1 MRTTSALGAAA
12 LLAVLPVAVHAQTAT
27 ATESVTEKN
36 TTIVIKEAPKPSP
49 VTFTPYGFVLLNAF
63 FNDSAGARN
72 YPFPSVCTGGAQCEG
87 NILMDVRQ
95 SRVGTRLAFND
106 KAGWTG
112 ATLSAL
118 LEIDFQGGY
127 NGTPT
132 GSFGF
137 YSPIVRL
144 RKAYMDAAWGTESK
158 FTIRAGQDDIL
169 TSQLR
174 PVSLAYIAN
183 PLFQYA
189 GDLNGRSPMIAL
201 RYDLTPKN
209 GLNVSAAVAIAN
221 PQDNTSADYG
231 SQPGAAIDLGAGNR
245 SRMPSFQGRVGAGF
259 AKDGKQIAFVNV
271 WGGLQKERFIQT
283 SDDTAQ
289 DSTASIIGG
298 DLTLN
303 LWMFQ
308 ALASGYS
315 AKGWDQPGALGAS
328 QGILPSATLV
338 PGKTTYT
345 INSLTAAQALGGWF
359 QLSVRPIDA
368 VQIYGGWG
376 GTQSGMNQYAGTLF
390 QSTAATAAA
399 TRVQNF
405 TWAAG
410 VIGYAGKNWRFS
422 AEYARSTS
430 YFLSSSDFSQGQF
443 SINSQLVF

>member
-1 MRTTSALGAAA
+1 
-12 LLAVLPVAVHAQTAT
+12 
-27 ATESVTEKN
+27 
-36 TTIVIKEAPKPSP
+36 
-49 VTFTPYGFVLLNAF
+49 
-63 FNDSAGARN
+63 
-72 YPFPSVCTGGAQCEG
+72 
-87 NILMDVRQ
+87 
-95 SRVGTRLAFND
+95 
-106 KAGWTG
+106 
-112 ATLSAL
+112 
-118 LEIDFQGGY
+118 
-127 NGTPT
+127 
-132 GSFGF
+132 
-137 YSPIVRL
+137 
-144 RKAYMDAAWGTESK
+144 
-158 FTIRAGQDDIL
+158 
-169 TSQLR
+169 
-174 PVSLAYIAN
+174 
-183 PLFQYA
+183 
-189 GDLNGRSPMIAL
+189 
-201 RYDLTPKN
+201 
-209 GLNVSAAVAIAN
+209 
-221 PQDNTSADYG
+221 
-231 SQPGAAIDLGAGNR
+231 
-245 SRMPSFQGRVGAGF
+245 
-259 AKDGKQIAFVNV
+259 V